1 MQKDRYELPKH
12 DSFHID
18 DVEFPD
24 IQLENELAKLKEP
37 PRDNNPKWESRAA
50 IRERTQYMNKH
61 YKNFK
66 K

>member
-12 DSFHID
+12 ESFNID
-18 DVEFPD
+18 DVEFPY
-24 IQLENELAKLKEP
+24 IQLDNELAKLKEP
-37 PRDNNPKWESRAA
+37 PRDDSKSELRAA
-50 IRERTQYMNKH
+50 MRERTQYMNRH